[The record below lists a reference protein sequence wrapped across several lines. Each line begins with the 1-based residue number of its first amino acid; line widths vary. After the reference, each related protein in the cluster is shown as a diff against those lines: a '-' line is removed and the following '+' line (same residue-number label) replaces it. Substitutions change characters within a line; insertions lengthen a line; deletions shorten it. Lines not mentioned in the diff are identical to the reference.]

1 MAVFLIILMIVLVG
15 ADQAVKYWAAT
26 ELQPVG
32 SIDFISVGGKKLVDL
47 TYLEN
52 RGAIFGSMQGQR
64 WFLIGFTSLVLIIGF
79 VLLFKFMKRSKL
91 LALAITLFI
100 AGGIGNHLAS
110 TASGMSEAGSA
121 AVQTTGPML
130 AAAKSFMMIGA
141 GLLLTAAAF
150 ALLAQSAIALAG
162 AGAPAIAV
170 MAGLMA
176 AAIAWGYISRPAEE
190 PCAALEYIIEDR
202 AERMYLSESELTALL
217 VVCERNAP

>member
-100 AGGIGNHLAS
+100 AGGIGNLIDRVRLSYVVDMFEFKFVDFAIFNVADICVTLA
-110 TASGMSEAGSA
+110 
-121 AVQTTGPML
+121 VVML
-130 AAAKSFMMIGA
+130 LIY
-141 GLLLTAAAF
+141 AF
-150 ALLAQSAIALAG
+150 FIDPKIEKAQQIQPDTSNKG
-162 AGAPAIAV
+162 GKK
-170 MAGLMA
+170 
-176 AAIAWGYISRPAEE
+176 
-190 PCAALEYIIEDR
+190 
-202 AERMYLSESELTALL
+202 
-217 VVCERNAP
+217 

>member
-1 MAVFLIILMIVLVG
+1 MIVLVG

-100 AGGIGNHLAS
+100 AGGIGNLIDRVRLSYVVDMFEFKFVDFAIFNVADICVTLAFVMLVAMVAMCFAGCNASHLCI
-110 TASGMSEAGSA
+110 
-121 AVQTTGPML
+121 L
-130 AAAKSFMMIGA
+130 H
-141 GLLLTAAAF
+141 
-150 ALLAQSAIALAG
+150 
-162 AGAPAIAV
+162 
-170 MAGLMA
+170 
-176 AAIAWGYISRPAEE
+176 RP
-190 PCAALEYIIEDR
+190 EDR
-202 AERMYLSESELTALL
+202 EGTADTA
-217 VVCERNAP
+217 RYFQ